1 MPSNNT
7 GGTTSGTPITGSST
21 VATNTSRWTV
31 TADQRPRQQTQQ
43 SGRSASDMM
52 EEVLR
57 IARENARRNFAD
69 PELRGLIQ
77 DDDNLFDDEA
87 TPSMP
92 MPLDCELLKKRHLN
106 KSERQAYHKPKRD
119 WELTN
124 KGEVCK
130 SACSLVVDDL
140 VE

>member
-1 MPSNNT
+1 M
-7 GGTTSGTPITGSST
+7 
-21 VATNTSRWTV
+21 
-31 TADQRPRQQTQQ
+31 
-43 SGRSASDMM
+43 
-52 EEVLR
+52 
-57 IARENARRNFAD
+57 ARANARRNFVD
-69 PELRGLIQ
+69 PDMVELIQ
-77 DDDNLFDDEA
+77 EEDNLFDEV
-87 TPSMP
+87 TPPMP

>member
-1 MPSNNT
+1 MPTNNT
-7 GGTTSGTPITGSST
+7 GGTPARGFVVDNNLVTASSNGT
-21 VATNTSRWTV
+21 WTV
-31 TADQRPRQQTQQ
+31 TEVPVN
-43 SGRSASDMM
+43 SGGRASSMM

-57 IARENARRNFAD
+57 QARETAMRRNTPPISRDEFV
-69 PELRGLIQ
+69 
-77 DDDNLFDDEA
+77 DNSVDIFDEVEA
-87 TPSMP
+87 PSMP
-92 MPLDCELLKKRHLN
+92 MPLDCEILKKRHLN
-106 KSERQAYHKPKRD
+106 KNERQAYHKPKRD

>member
-1 MPSNNT
+1 MPTNNT
-7 GGTTSGTPITGSST
+7 GGTPARGFVASSGTTT
-21 VATNTSRWTV
+21 TSAGTINAGGGGWTLS
-31 TADQRPRQQTQQ
+31 ATQQ
-43 SGRSASDMM
+43 M

-57 IARENARRNFAD
+57 EARRQAMRRNVD
-69 PELRGLIQ
+69 PELVA
-77 DDDNLFDDEA
+77 FDSPSDIFEA
-87 TPSMP
+87 VETPSMP
-92 MPLDCELLKKRHLN
+92 MPLDCEILKKRHLN
-106 KSERQAYHKPKRD
+106 KNERQAYHKPKRD